1 MKAEKSTV
9 DGFIST
15 FNGNLDSL
23 AEHLQIVQAANDQ
36 GSLQLSE
43 LQISVGSSVNAYHLS
58 PHLAYRQYFVV
69 VFGELESI
77 VRVLIDTTFLSYRV
91 LKPFERRD

>member
-1 MKAEKSTV
+1 MKTEKSTV

-23 AEHLQIVQAANDQ
+23 AE
-36 GSLQLSE
+36 
-43 LQISVGSSVNAYHLS
+43 
-58 PHLAYRQYFVV
+58 HLAYRQYFVV

-77 VRVLIDTTFLSYRV
+77 VRVLIDTTFLYYRV